1 MAKKQSNGILTAIPF
16 VAMVAVLVLFVFSLS
31 QHHSVFPDSWFPSQL
46 TAFAFTILFCIW
58 ILGELANFGWS
69 RKNSGTT
76 ANKDKGSFRV
86 VVTAYWAAIFAIFI
100 SRNLEIGVFGGNLQ
114 YVGLTL
120 FAAGIAL
127 RERSVWVLGK
137 YFTVQV
143 QIREN
148 AKLVTW
154 GPYSHIRHPS
164 YTGSLFAVIGI
175 SLAVGTWLGAV
186 FGFGLAWIAHGYRIR
201 VEEEAL
207 QAAFGSE
214 WDEYK
219 KRTWKLIPGF

>member
-1 MAKKQSNGILTAIPF
+1 MQNSGILTFLPI
-16 VAMVAVLVLFVFSLS
+16 VAMVVVLVLFVFSLA
-31 QHHSVFPDSWFPSQL
+31 QHHSIFPDSWFPSRL
-46 TAFAFTILFCIW
+46 ASAFMILFCIW
-58 ILGELANFGWS
+58 ILCELANLGWS
-69 RKNSGTT
+69 RKNSGT

-86 VVTAYWAAIFAIFI
+86 VVAASWASIFAIFI
-100 SRNLEIGVFGGNLQ
+100 FRSLDIGVFGGNLQ
-114 YVGLTL
+114 YLGFIL
-120 FAAGIAL
+120 FAAGIVL
-127 RERSVWVLGK
+127 REWSVWVLGK
-137 YFTVQV
+137 HFTVQV

-164 YTGSLFAVIGI
+164 YTGSLFIVMGI
-175 SLAVGTWLGAV
+175 SLAVGTV
-186 FGFGLAWIAHGYRIR
+186 FGAFLAFGLTWIAHEYRIR
-201 VEEEAL
+201 IEEEAL